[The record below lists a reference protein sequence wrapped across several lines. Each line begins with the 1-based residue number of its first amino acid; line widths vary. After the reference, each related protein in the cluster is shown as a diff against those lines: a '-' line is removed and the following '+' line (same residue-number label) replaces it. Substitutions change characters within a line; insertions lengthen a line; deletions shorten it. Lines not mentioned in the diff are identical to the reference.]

1 MWQGRLLQLVFR
13 RTKTQNLSHF
23 KNGNTFDEARS
34 FARQYS
40 TKPSGQSISSKGAS
54 EGLRP
59 QCYLFYH
66 SLLKKGYNFGA
77 WQHMSTNAALS
88 SAKKLRAAR
97 LRSSDLVDE
106 GAKTAQMKIAAW
118 LFGCATWVFSMV
130 MLGGITRLTRSGLSM
145 TDWKFTG
152 NLPPMTIDQ
161 WEVEFDKYKQSPEYK
176 RVNKGMSLEDFKFI
190 YWMEYAHRMWGRG
203 LGIVFAVPF
212 AYFFRKGYITRQLGL
227 RLSALFAMG
236 AAQGLV
242 GWWMVKSGLQEPES
256 EYVEPRVSPYRLAA
270 HLTSAFIIYCGL
282 LWTGLSVAMPEP
294 PTDSVAWVQG
304 AAKVRRMA
312 LPVSA
317 IVALTAIS
325 GAFVAGNDAGRAF
338 NTFPK
343 MGDKWIPDGL
353 FELKPTIRN
362 FFENTAT
369 VQLDHRILAAT
380 TLFAVGSMWFATRNV
395 QMHPAVEHLVKCTVG
410 MAVLQVTLGVSTL
423 LSYVPVSL
431 GTAHQ
436 AGALTLFT
444 MMILLLHTTRKPSP
458 ALLKSLHG
466 ISKQGGQ
473 TVLTNFR

>member
-1 MWQGRLLQLVFR
+1 
-13 RTKTQNLSHF
+13 
-23 KNGNTFDEARS
+23 
-34 FARQYS
+34 
-40 TKPSGQSISSKGAS
+40 
-54 EGLRP
+54 
-59 QCYLFYH
+59 
-66 SLLKKGYNFGA
+66 
-77 WQHMSTNAALS
+77 
-88 SAKKLRAAR
+88 
-97 LRSSDLVDE
+97 
-106 GAKTAQMKIAAW
+106 
-118 LFGCATWVFSMV
+118 
-130 MLGGITRLTRSGLSM
+130 
-145 TDWKFTG
+145 
-152 NLPPMTIDQ
+152 
-161 WEVEFDKYKQSPEYK
+161 
-176 RVNKGMSLEDFKFI
+176 
-190 YWMEYAHRMWGRG
+190 
-203 LGIVFAVPF
+203 
-212 AYFFRKGYITRQLGL
+212 
-227 RLSALFAMG
+227 MG

-256 EYVEPRVSPYRLAA
+256 KYVEPRVSPYRLAT

-294 PTDSVAWVQG
+294 PTGSVAWVQG
-304 AAKVRRMA
+304 AAKVRRIA

-325 GAFVAGNDAGRAF
+325 GAFVAGNDAGHAF

-353 FELKPTIRN
+353 FELKPAIRN

-369 VQLDHRILAAT
+369 VQLDHRILAST
-380 TLFAVGSMWFATRNV
+380 TLFAIGSMWFAARNA

-410 MAVLQVTLGVSTL
+410 MTVLQVTLGVSTL

-444 MMILLLHTTRKPSP
+444 MMILLLHATRKPSP